1 MANSIMASSKPLIS
15 LSSSTQPTRV
25 NLPKSI
31 KLPQIPKPISSSS
44 SSSSLSSKALSF
56 SSATVKSLALIAAL
70 APPSMAEAMEKAQL
84 FDFNLTLPIIVVEFL
99 FLMFALDKVYYSPL
113 GNFMDK
119 RDGEIKEK
127 LASVKDTSTEVKA
140 LDEQAAAVM
149 RAARAEIAAALN
161 KMKKETEVSIIC
173 LLSSPSL
180 PSKALIRR
188 HNASLSPSLLDM
200 DSKIAPQKPD
210 DSEYEIIEGGSESA
224 LATGASPWMNSA
236 TLKLRHRIGRGPF
249 GDVWLATHHQ
259 STEDYDEH
267 HEVAIKML
275 HPIKEDQRKVVVD
288 KFEDLFSK
296 CQGVESVCMLRG
308 VSSISGRICIIMKFY
323 EGCVGDK
330 MARLKGGKLS
340 LPDVLRYGVDL
351 VTGIL
356 ELHSKG
362 FLILNLKPSNFLLSD
377 NDKAILGDVGVPY
390 LLLSIPLPSSDMT
403 MRLGTANYMAPE
415 QWQPELRGPMS
426 FETDSWGFGC
436 SVVEMLTGVQPWS
449 GKSADEIYDLV
460 VRKQEKISIP
470 SGVPPPLENLLRGCF
485 MYDLRSRPSMT
496 DILHVLK
503 SLQDSEEEEVW
514 RGIDSRE
521 IRKSSAALGYTEWFL
536 SKDQLRVG
544 DTVRSRKPANSFKH
558 ENMDVPEGTVVGLER
573 DTDPD
578 EFALVKVHGVH
589 DPLRVH
595 VSVLERVTNGLAAGD
610 WVRLKDGED
619 KRHSLVGVIHSIDR
633 EGNVAVGFIGLPTLW
648 KGTSSQLQMAKGYS
662 VGQFVKIKANVVI
675 PRFKW
680 MRKGRGIW
688 ATGRISK
695 VLPNGCLEVEFPGA
709 LPFGEE
715 HGSSCLADPA
725 EVEVVD
731 FNTCEGVVKK
741 YQHLEDFHWAVRPL
755 LIAMGLLTAMK
766 LGLFVGKKAGR
777 SKDGKQ
783 RDGSGGQG
791 GDCQIVDGQDSGK
804 SKWLVFSV

>member
-1 MANSIMASSKPLIS
+1 
-15 LSSSTQPTRV
+15 
-25 NLPKSI
+25 
-31 KLPQIPKPISSSS
+31 
-44 SSSSLSSKALSF
+44 
-56 SSATVKSLALIAAL
+56 
-70 APPSMAEAMEKAQL
+70 
-84 FDFNLTLPIIVVEFL
+84 
-99 FLMFALDKVYYSPL
+99 
-113 GNFMDK
+113 
-119 RDGEIKEK
+119 
-127 LASVKDTSTEVKA
+127 
-140 LDEQAAAVM
+140 
-149 RAARAEIAAALN
+149 
-161 KMKKETEVSIIC
+161 
-173 LLSSPSL
+173 
-180 PSKALIRR
+180 
-188 HNASLSPSLLDM
+188 
-200 DSKIAPQKPD
+200 
-210 DSEYEIIEGGSESA
+210 
-224 LATGASPWMNSA
+224 
-236 TLKLRHRIGRGPF
+236 
-249 GDVWLATHHQ
+249 
-259 STEDYDEH
+259 
-267 HEVAIKML
+267 
-275 HPIKEDQRKVVVD
+275 
-288 KFEDLFSK
+288 
-296 CQGVESVCMLRG
+296 
-308 VSSISGRICIIMKFY
+308 
-323 EGCVGDK
+323 
-330 MARLKGGKLS
+330 
-340 LPDVLRYGVDL
+340 
-351 VTGIL
+351 
-356 ELHSKG
+356 
-362 FLILNLKPSNFLLSD
+362 
-377 NDKAILGDVGVPY
+377 
-390 LLLSIPLPSSDMT
+390 
-403 MRLGTANYMAPE
+403 
-415 QWQPELRGPMS
+415 
-426 FETDSWGFGC
+426 
-436 SVVEMLTGVQPWS
+436 
-449 GKSADEIYDLV
+449 
-460 VRKQEKISIP
+460 
-470 SGVPPPLENLLRGCF
+470 

-503 SLQDSEEEEVW
+503 SLQNSEDEEVW

-521 IRKSSAALGYTEWFL
+521 IRKSSATLGYTEWFL

-595 VSVLERVTNGLAAGD
+595 VSVLERVTNGLASGD

-695 VLPNGCLEVEFPGA
+695 VLPNGCLEVEFPGV
-709 LPFGEE
+709 LPFGKE

-725 EVEVVD
+725 EVEIVD